1 MSQDLPLHGVEPTHL
16 PAEPPEARAALDA
29 ALADGR
35 IEAVRDVVRAHP
47 AYLDAWARLGTA
59 ALDGGDDVGAY
70 ACARVGYH
78 RGLDAI
84 RRAGW
89 RGQGPVPWAH
99 EPNRGFLRSVWLL
112 GRAAGAIGEDDEAHR
127 CAVFLQELAR
137 DHELPVDPRP

>member
-16 PAEPPEARAALDA
+16 PPEDPEARAALEA
-29 ALADGR
+29 AVVDGR
-35 IEAVRDVVRAHP
+35 LDAVRDVVRAHP

-59 ALDGGDDVGAY
+59 ALEGGDDVGAY

-89 RGQGPVPWAH
+89 RGQGPVPWH
-99 EPNRGFLRSVWLL
+99 HQPNRGFLRSLDAL
-112 GRAAGAIGEDDEAHR
+112 RRAALAIGEPGEPER
-127 CAVFLQELAR
+127 CRDFLLQL
-137 DHELPVDPRP
+137 DPADSLGVADG

>member
-1 MSQDLPLHGVEPTHL
+1 MSQDLPLHGVEPIHL
-16 PAEPPEARAALDA
+16 PAEDPDARAALKA
-29 ALADGR
+29 AIADGR
-35 IEAVRDVVRAHP
+35 LDAVRDVVRDNP
-47 AYLDAWARLGTA
+47 SYLDAWARLGTA
-59 ALDGGDDVGAY
+59 ALEGGDDVGAY

-112 GRAAGAIGEDDEAHR
+112 GRAAAAIGEGDEAHR

-137 DHELPVDPRP
+137 DHELPVDPQR